1 MNMNNVL
8 CNIALPGYI
17 FWRKILVSP
26 SAKGT
31 GMRESEKGGRLG

>member
-8 CNIALPGYI
+8 CNIALFGYI
-17 FWRKILVSP
+17 FWRKIFVSLLV
-26 SAKGT
+26 KGI